1 MQFRKIKGTNDY
13 LPNES
18 VIFRAVRNRV
28 ENIIEQFGFQYEIT
42 PILEPYELFI
52 RSIGEQ
58 SDIVNKEMFVF
69 TSKNGKKIALKPEE
83 TAVLYRSLSEN
94 NLLTNADIKKL
105 FYFTPVFRYERP
117 QKGRFREF
125 YQYGVEIINSYNAER
140 DGEIMH
146 IGKAII
152 DSFEIKDVKLHIN
165 SIGCK
170 KCRPEYKKALIDFL
184 SKNDKNL
191 CENCK
196 IKIHNNPLRI
206 LDCKNK
212 SCIEAVKNAPITI
225 DYLCNDCAEHFNQ
238 VKESLDRR
246 KIEYIENTNI
256 VRGLDYYSSTV
267 FEFIEEGGKLGSQST
282 IIGGGRYD
290 YLSNEFDA
298 ENIGA
303 VGFSGGFERL
313 LISIDKS
320 VKDRIIDEYSIKAV
334 LVYFNDETMKYA
346 SNIADMMREANIKT
360 EITFEYQG
368 IKKQMKFASRI
379 NARFAIICGE
389 EEMNDNKV
397 KIKNMNTGKQI
408 EVERNIDKIKEAIL

>member
-1 MQFRKIKGTNDY
+1 MKFRKIKGTNDY

-69 TSKNGKKIALKPEE
+69 TSKSGKKIALKPEE

-140 DGEIMH
+140 DGEVMH
-146 IGKAII
+146 IGKVII
-152 DSFEIKDVKLHIN
+152 DSLEIKDVKLHIN
-165 SIGCK
+165 TIGCK

-184 SKNDKNL
+184 SKNDKKL

-196 IKIHNNPLRI
+196 VKIKNNPLRI
-206 LDCKNK
+206 LDCKNND
-212 SCIEAVKNAPITI
+212 CIEAVKNAPVTM
-225 DYLCNDCAEHFNQ
+225 DYLCNDCEEHFNQ
-238 VKESLDRR
+238 VSNSLDRR
-246 KIEYIENTNI
+246 GIEYIKNPNI
-256 VRGLDYYSSTV
+256 VRGLDYYSRTV

-298 ENIGA
+298 EDIGA

-313 LISIDKS
+313 LMSIDKT
-320 VKDRIIDEYSIKAV
+320 VKDRMIDEYSIKAV
-334 LVYFNDETMKYA
+334 LVYFNDETMEYA
-346 SNIADMMREANIKT
+346 SNIADMMRKANIKT
-360 EITFEYQG
+360 EISFEYQG

-389 EEMNDNKV
+389 EEMKTNRV
-397 KIKNMNTGKQI
+397 KIKNMDTGEQI